1 MSSKLGKMKILLTGM
16 GVLGQSVL
24 KAIKGNGHLII
35 SASRGNFNAKD
46 HHKIDIRDK
55 KQVNR
60 LFIKHDFYAAI
71 HTAAFV
77 DVDGCEK
84 DKKKAFDTNVIGTK
98 NIADECK
105 KKKIKLIY
113 VSTASVFD
121 GKKNAPYTEEDNT
134 SPINYYSQTKLEG
147 EKIASNL
154 ENNLIYRV
162 DYTYG
167 PYGKY
172 NFAKWIINSISDGRK
187 VSICDDELFTPT
199 YSVNAAENVIRGIDK
214 DLRGIFHIGSSDYM
228 TKYDFAVKAAKK
240 FDLDSQLIFP
250 VGREVVWKGKTI
262 RPKNSFM
269 NCSKA
274 VKHGLIISSTDQN
287 LENFK
292 KSFKG

>member
-1 MSSKLGKMKILLTGM
+1 MRILLTGI

-24 KAIKGNGHLII
+24 EAIKDKDYRII
-35 SASRGNFNAKD
+35 SISRGNFNAKD
-46 HHKIDIRDK
+46 HYKIDIRDK
-55 KQVNR
+55 KQINK
-60 LFIKHDFYAAI
+60 LFNKHNFDAVI

-84 DKKKAFDTNVIGTK
+84 DKKNAFDTNVIGTK

-105 KKKIKLIY
+105 KREIKIIY
-113 VSTASVFD
+113 ISTASVFD
-121 GKKNAPYTEEDNT
+121 GKKKAPYTEEDDTN
-134 SPINYYSQTKLEG
+134 PINYYSKTKLEG
-147 EKIASNL
+147 EKIASDL

-172 NFAKWIINSISDGRK
+172 NFAKWIINSISDGKK
-187 VSICDDELFTPT
+187 VNICNDELFTPA
-199 YSVNAAENVIRGIDK
+199 YSVNAAENIVRGIDK
-214 DLRGIFHIGSSDYM
+214 DLKGTFHIGSLDYM
-228 TKYDFAVKAAKK
+228 TKHDFAVKVAKK
-240 FDLDSQLIFP
+240 FNLDSKFIFP
-250 VGREVVWKGKTI
+250 IGREVVWGGKTI

-274 VKHGLIISSTDQN
+274 IKYGLIINSTDQN

-292 KSFKG
+292 KSFKIL